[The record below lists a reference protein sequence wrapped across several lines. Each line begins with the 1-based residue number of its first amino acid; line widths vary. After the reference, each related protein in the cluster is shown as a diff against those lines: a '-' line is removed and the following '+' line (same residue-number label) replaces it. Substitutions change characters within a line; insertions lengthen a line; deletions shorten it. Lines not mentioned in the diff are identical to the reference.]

1 MLAIAVNLNVNII
14 AKSLSI
20 LMARLDRSTDTKVL
34 WQVQYVDTMLSTK
47 LKRSILRPVVDYNI
61 VISRSFYRRNGIE
74 NALLFVIGR
83 DYYEN
88 TRISF

>member
-1 MLAIAVNLNVNII
+1 MKTISLNQKSRAYRQARPTLNQLYKLRNIRRIMLAIAVNLNVNII

-47 LKRSILRPVVDYNI
+47 LKRSIL
-61 VISRSFYRRNGIE
+61 
-74 NALLFVIGR
+74 
-83 DYYEN
+83 
-88 TRISF
+88 

>member
-20 LMARLDRSTDTKVL
+20 LMTRLDRSTDTKVL

-47 LKRSILRPVVDYNI
+47 LKRSIL
-61 VISRSFYRRNGIE
+61 
-74 NALLFVIGR
+74 
-83 DYYEN
+83 
-88 TRISF
+88 

>member
-14 AKSLSI
+14 AKYLSI

-47 LKRSILRPVVDYNI
+47 LKRSIL
-61 VISRSFYRRNGIE
+61 
-74 NALLFVIGR
+74 
-83 DYYEN
+83 
-88 TRISF
+88 